1 MITKSDYL
9 RFSTLEFFPLCIR
22 PYPNQSF
29 IMDINEK
36 ANDIIVDNNLLSNNG
51 YIESSP
57 DMMDE
62 NKRLKTFENWPVSFL
77 SPIDMAKWGFY
88 YLNKNDEVRCA
99 YCKIEIMKWESDE
112 NPESAHRRYAPQCPL
127 FNLDH
132 VVDRKVSFTEPVHP
146 RYSLVHSRLATFK
159 NWPRSLTQ
167 TPDELAEAGFYYT
180 GFGDMV
186 KCYYCDGGL
195 KDWERGDIPWEQ
207 HAIYFQRCFYL
218 LLIKGQKYVEKI
230 VSKLFVIPASPST
243 NNEKEINIID
253 DCADKENDYDKDLC
267 IICFINKRDICY
279 IPCGHII
286 SCTKCVLSSKLKKCF
301 ICKQEYSNVVKCY
314 FD

>member
-1 MITKSDYL
+1 
-9 RFSTLEFFPLCIR
+9 
-22 PYPNQSF
+22 
-29 IMDINEK
+29 MDINK
-36 ANDIIVDNNLLSNNG
+36 SANDIFVKNNSLSNNG

-62 NKRLKTFENWPVSFL
+62 NERLKTFKNWPVSFL

-99 YCKIEIMKWESDE
+99 YCKIQIMKWQSDE
-112 NPESAHRRYAPQCPL
+112 NPESEHRRYAPQCPL
-127 FNLDH
+127 INLDN

-146 RYSLVHSRLATFK
+146 RYSLVNSRLATFK

-167 TPDELAEAGFYYT
+167 TPEELSEAGFYYT

-207 HAIYFQRCFYL
+207 HAIHFQRCFYL
-218 LLIKGQKYVEKI
+218 LLIKGQNYVEKI
-230 VSKLFVIPASPST
+230 VSELFVIPASPIT
-243 NNEKEINIID
+243 NNEKEINPID
-253 DCADKENDYDKDLC
+253 DCGDTENDYDKDLC
-267 IICFINKRDICY
+267 IICFSNKRDICY
-279 IPCGHII
+279 NPCGHVIA
-286 SCTKCVLSSKLKKCF
+286 CAKCVLSLKSKKCF
-301 ICKQEYSNVVKCY
+301 MCKKEYSDVVKCY
-314 FD
+314 FN